1 MESEKE
7 VAEVNIEPGKE
18 VVEVNME
25 GEKERETKGN
35 LSPGKETSEKY
46 FERDR
51 LALKAEECKQ
61 EYVAQL
67 EPLRQNT
74 QGSKEKTPRSI
85 YA

>member
-1 MESEKE
+1 MKKKEK
-7 VAEVNIEPGKE
+7 
-18 VVEVNME
+18 
-25 GEKERETKGN
+25 RKGN